1 MTNFLL
7 AATLAA
13 ASIFALFDDGHAMAQ
28 DQADSGDPVDL
39 LTGAEWVVEDIDEQG
54 IPDGA
59 SITLAFLPDGR
70 VAGSGGCNRYNAS
83 FTLSG
88 DGLGFGPAAAT
99 MMACPEALMNI
110 EQRFHAT
117 LAAVERFEIDDTG
130 ALVLIA
136 PSGRILAR
144 R

>member
-13 ASIFALFDDGHAMAQ
+13 ASIFALFDDGHARAQ
-28 DQADSGDPVDL
+28 DREDSGDPVDL
-39 LTGAEWVVEDIDEQG
+39 LTGAEWVVEDIDDQG

>member
-13 ASIFALFDDGHAMAQ
+13 ASLFALFDDGQAIAQ
-28 DQADSGDPVDL
+28 DRTDSGDPVDL
-39 LTGAEWVVEDIDEQG
+39 LTGAEWVVEDIDNQG
-54 IPDGA
+54 SPDGA

-83 FTLSG
+83 FTLTG
-88 DGLGFGPAAAT
+88 DGLGFGPAAST
-99 MMACPEALMNI
+99 MMACPEALMNV

-136 PSGRILAR
+136 PAGRILAR